1 MQVRVEALEDFLNHK
16 KGDTFGVDEGVAK
29 AWAGAGFV
37 SILGDQPEI
46 KTPDSTS
53 RPRFRSAT
61 KTRANKTAA
70 TLPRRVREL

>member
-46 KTPDSTS
+46 KTPDSYV
-53 RPRFRSAT
+53 P
-61 KTRANKTAA
+61 TAFQVGDENQGEQDGGDA
-70 TLPRRVREL
+70 AEKG